1 LERFLESRDVIRLTK
16 QICKRENL
24 KEEDVICYTK
34 DYVFVV
40 LQFVLLAGSHL
51 NDDLFYDIYDFYLVS
66 ELAEIRKQVHRE
78 AILLLDELGV
88 KLNLHVKWDNFKI
101 PFASYLI
108 EINNIVKRGIKRW
121 KPRFSTCNHRSTY
134 PRFKLVNVFEYRDS
148 STVKLFE
155 QAIKHVLSLHNIGKV
170 VNFKM
175 EQYECPGKDTDLVIN
190 NLNIWILELVN

>member
-1 LERFLESRDVIRLTK
+1 LWFRDDRRSTEYNRLERFLESR
-16 QICKRENL
+16 
-24 KEEDVICYTK
+24 DVICYTK

-108 EINNIVKRGIKRW
+108 EINNIVKRGIKR
-121 KPRFSTCNHRSTY
+121 
-134 PRFKLVNVFEYRDS
+134 
-148 STVKLFE
+148 
-155 QAIKHVLSLHNIGKV
+155 
-170 VNFKM
+170 
-175 EQYECPGKDTDLVIN
+175 
-190 NLNIWILELVN
+190 